1 LISTIENQ
9 GDASIRVIAI
19 QIFQSKSSKG
29 VPMKFFSGNI
39 ESLREL
45 YVNEL
50 RTLLSAEQQITE
62 ALPKMIQKATDTQLK
77 QALQSHLR
85 ETQAHVTRLEQVLS
99 EQGKV
104 SASKSKVAATLI
116 SEAETMI
123 KDAADDS
130 VRDAVIIAS
139 AQKFE
144 HFEIAAYG
152 TVRSWANILGQSKH
166 AQILDQTLQEEGH
179 ADKLLTSISDRV
191 NPYAEKAA

>member
-1 LISTIENQ
+1 
-9 GDASIRVIAI
+9 
-19 QIFQSKSSKG
+19 
-29 VPMKFFSGNI
+29 MKFFSGNI

-62 ALPKMIQKATDTQLK
+62 ALPKMIQKATDVQLK
-77 QALQSHLR
+77 QALQSHLQ
-85 ETQAHVTRLEQVLS
+85 ETQVHVTRLEQILS
-99 EQGKV
+99 EKGKA
-104 SASKSKVAATLI
+104 SATKSKVAATLI
-116 SEAETMI
+116 SEGDSMI
-123 KDAADDS
+123 KDAADES
-130 VRDAVIIAS
+130 VRDAVIIAA
-139 AQKFE
+139 AQQVE

-152 TVRSWANILGQSKH
+152 AVRSWANILGQSKH

>member
-1 LISTIENQ
+1 
-9 GDASIRVIAI
+9 
-19 QIFQSKSSKG
+19 
-29 VPMKFFSGNI
+29 MKFFSENI

-45 YVNEL
+45 YINEL

-62 ALPKMIQKATDTQLK
+62 ALPKMIQKAADTQLK
-77 QALQSHLR
+77 QALQSHLQ
-85 ETQAHVTRLEQVLS
+85 ETQVHVTRLERILS
-99 EQGKV
+99 EQQGKA

-116 SEAETMI
+116 SEAESMI
-123 KDAADDS
+123 KDATDES
-130 VRDAVIIAS
+130 VRDAVIIAA
-139 AQKFE
+139 AQKVE
-144 HFEIAAYG
+144 HFEIASYG